1 MKPLYLTNL
10 LTALLGDARAAAL
23 QELPPEAKQARNMYN
38 GYHLGEPIGGGDM
51 NEAYWRGPVV
61 VAPPGN
67 EEAERQATAVVNE
80 FQRALR
86 RSFTSTN
93 FVKATIRREV
103 GSSLARISWTL
114 RQVQGERGAEGERT
128 EREKEADAL
137 LGVWWRLDK
146 NHPEEAIRRAMTF
159 ARREGR
165 GALRFRVASGL
176 LAPDAQ
182 GVLRVRQG
190 KSREEVARYIRL
202 ECVEF
207 PETVRVDQH
216 PDTFAWSGVYAY
228 TDADGNQAAEICA
241 VDGEETVLRILK
253 PDQAAPVESRLKL
266 GGRITLLVL
275 ELEPLITPQMLQNQ
289 MAFNTTSTMIL
300 RNTELAGFM
309 ERYGINIEPPFEEID
324 DPNKPGQKIRVYA
337 TPQLGAARMTIWSG
351 TTKPQYDD
359 RKNYIGETPLGTPSY
374 GRFEPVS
381 PEALMESVS
390 HSRINIY
397 EEVGQVYVLMG
408 AEATASGYSREVA
421 IADFD
426 TIRQPV
432 IELGQ
437 AVIGQVAEVFL
448 ALVAALSS
456 EPARYADIQVEGLV
470 KSRVV
475 PPTSEDRAADRAD
488 AAVGIISMQTARQR
502 QGMDNPDQEDA
513 QIVREREAGISPTL
527 NPAKTDV
534 AAAAAPAA
542 TGKAAKKVKART
554 TGRKS

>member
-10 LTALLGDARAAAL
+10 LTALLQDARTAAA
-23 QELPPEAKQARNMYN
+23 QELSPEAKQARNMYN
-38 GYHLGEPIGGGDM
+38 GYHLGEPIGAGKT
-51 NEAYWRGPVV
+51 NFAYWRGPMV
-61 VAPPGN
+61 VAPSNGT
-67 EEAERQATAVVNE
+67 EAEKRQANGVLNE
-80 FQRALR
+80 FQNALD

-93 FVKATIRREV
+93 FVKATVRREV
-103 GSSLARISWTL
+103 ASSLARMSWAL
-114 RQVQGERGAEGERT
+114 REVLDQRT
-128 EREKEADAL
+128 EDDQRSTLEKEADGL
-137 LGVWWRLDK
+137 LGAWWRLDK
-146 NHPEEAIRRAMTF
+146 NHPEKAIRNAMTF

-165 GALRFRVASGL
+165 GALRFRVASGI
-176 LAPDAQ
+176 LAQDAK
-182 GVLRVRQG
+182 GVRRVRRG
-190 KSREEVARYIRL
+190 LSREKIAQYIRL
-202 ECVEF
+202 ECIEL
-207 PETVRVDQH
+207 PEDVRVAQH

-228 TDADGNQAAEICA
+228 TDPEGNPAAEVCV

-253 PDQAAPVESRLKL
+253 SNQAEPVVSRLQL

-324 DPNKPGQKIRVYA
+324 DPNKPGKKIRVYA
-337 TPQLGAARMTIWSG
+337 TPQLGAARMTIWNG
-351 TTKPQYDD
+351 TTKPQFDD
-359 RKNYIGETPLGTPSY
+359 RKNYVGETPLGTPSY

-381 PEALMESVS
+381 PEALMESAS

-426 TIRQPV
+426 IIRQPV
-432 IELGQ
+432 VELGQ

-448 ALVAALSS
+448 ALVGALSG
-456 EPARYADIQVEGLV
+456 EPKRYENIQVEGLV
-470 KSRVV
+470 TSRVV
-475 PPTSEDRAADRAD
+475 PPTPEDRAADRAD
-488 AAVGIISMQTARQR
+488 AAVGIISMLEARQR
-502 QGMDNPDQEDA
+502 QGMDNPEQQDA
-513 QIVREREAGISPTL
+513 QILREREAGISPTL
-527 NPAKTDV
+527 KDAV
-534 AAAAAPAA
+534 AAAAAAPAA
-542 TGKAAKKVKART
+542 TGKTTKKVKART